1 MWMIRVPPPM
11 LFDRTERTPLPP
23 MRGLRDCFPA
33 RAIAGPAV
41 RLSCSTIQGMLPRK
55 VAGRPLREV
64 MGEGGLPPSPVF
76 LNVHPG
82 QQARVSR
89 TRGWPPRWRTRPIA
103 ESRECDPK
111 RADRC
116 GHGRL
121 PGPHR
126 GPGASVKGH
135 PRCRPAGGPCCERDD
150 AAGVEPAASL
160 LCGQDPGVRRGRC
173 GCAGEGLDP
182 RERSARCPV
191 ARHEN
196 YGPRYPLRRRPPA
209 GLGNSPTAA
218 PILQGRGQGGRR

>member
-1 MWMIRVPPPM
+1 MGAPDGRLCDSARSWPIGT
-11 LFDRTERTPLPP
+11 LGGSASRTPVGEPAHP
-23 MRGLRDCFPA
+23 RPA
-33 RAIAGPAV
+33 RTPCA
-41 RLSCSTIQGMLPRK
+41 RSLPRN
-55 VAGRPLREV
+55 VE
-64 MGEGGLPPSPVF
+64 GEGGLLSSPVF

-89 TRGWPPRWRTRPIA
+89 TRGWHPRWRTRPTA

-150 AAGVEPAASL
+150 AAGGEPAASL
-160 LCGQDPGVRRGRC
+160 LCGQDPRVRRGPC
-173 GCAGEGLDP
+173 GCAGEALAP

-191 ARHEN
+191 ARHEGC
-196 YGPRYPLRRRPPA
+196 GPRCPPRRHPPT
-209 GLGNSPTAA
+209 GPGGWPTAP
-218 PILQGRGQGGRR
+218 PILQGRGRGGRR